1 MKVCLIGS
9 TRFREEFVEVNQEL
23 TRRGH
28 LVYSVAFYKEP
39 TKVDEHTKEVLDLV
53 HLQKISESDVVVLI
67 TDKEGYIGD
76 STRRE
81 VIWAQLENKEI
92 VPVQYGP
99 EGLDLPD
106 FSSLGQDG
114 WAFNDELVRSLRETK
129 SLEKST
135 EEIMNRRREEEE
147 EEENLE
153 NSDQPQTH

>member
-1 MKVCLIGS
+1 TSKSWSDAPTSWLPLGRWRGRPGPEADLPPGPGIPPGPLPSNQYKKGARAVKVCLIGS

-76 STRRE
+76 STRRG
-81 VIWAQLENKEI
+81 V
-92 VPVQYGP
+92 
-99 EGLDLPD
+99 
-106 FSSLGQDG
+106 
-114 WAFNDELVRSLRETK
+114 
-129 SLEKST
+129 
-135 EEIMNRRREEEE
+135 
-147 EEENLE
+147 
-153 NSDQPQTH
+153 